1 MKIGILALQGAFK
14 EHMNIF
20 VRLGV
25 EVCQVKLA
33 EDLEGLDGLV
43 IPGGESTTIGKL
55 AVRYGLMTPLRH
67 FAEHRS
73 VWGICAGMILM
84 AKRIETDQPWLGFMD
99 MTVSRNAFG
108 RQVDSFEIDL
118 IVKGIDGET
127 SFSFPAVFIR
137 APKVTRVGENVTVL
151 ATYGEDPVLV
161 QQNHFLAASF
171 HTELDNDTRLLE
183 YFLRNFCSTP
193 TNPNVY

>member
-14 EHMNIF
+14 EHMKIF

-25 EVCQVKLA
+25 DVCQVKLA

-55 AVRYGLMTPLRH
+55 AVRYGLIKPLRH

-108 RQVDSFEIDL
+108 RQVDSFETGL
-118 IVKGIDGET
+118 TVEGIDGEK

-137 APKVTRVGENVTVL
+137 APKVVDTWGEARIIARLDRHTAVAVRQKKHLTT
-151 ATYGEDPVLV
+151 A
-161 QQNHFLAASF
+161 F
-171 HTELDNDTRLLE
+171 HPELTDDTRMHQ
-183 YFLRNFCSTP
+183 YFLKLARS
-193 TNPNVY
+193 